1 MSVDIE
7 ELKKIIRQTVK
18 EVVREEI
25 IRLRT
30 SLIPYLDDKEQI
42 ELEKKL
48 NKKEKEHYEDWFEVD
63 I

>member
-7 ELKKIIRQTVK
+7 ELKKIIRQF
-18 EVVREEI
+18 
-25 IRLRT
+25 
-30 SLIPYLDDKEQI
+30 LIPYLDDKEQT
-42 ELEKKL
+42 ELEKKS

>member
-18 EVVREEI
+18 EAVREEI

-48 NKKEKEHYEDWFEVD
+48 NKEEKEHYEDWFEVD

>member
-18 EVVREEI
+18 EAVREEI

-30 SLIPYLDDKEQI
+30 SLIPYFHI
-42 ELEKKL
+42 
-48 NKKEKEHYEDWFEVD
+48 
-63 I
+63 